1 MRNVEDKVGNYLSQ
15 LEALTSGE
23 VSPDILAA
31 IQMSSCVPEGEFDKV
46 KVTGCEKTKGG
57 LLCTLKIEIYLNDQ
71 KYTTFLPVNYNGV
84 EQRIPE
90 NKILSK
96 SEGTV
101 FYLAEMKKLK

>member
-1 MRNVEDKVGNYLSQ
+1 M
-15 LEALTSGE
+15 
-23 VSPDILAA
+23 SPDILAA